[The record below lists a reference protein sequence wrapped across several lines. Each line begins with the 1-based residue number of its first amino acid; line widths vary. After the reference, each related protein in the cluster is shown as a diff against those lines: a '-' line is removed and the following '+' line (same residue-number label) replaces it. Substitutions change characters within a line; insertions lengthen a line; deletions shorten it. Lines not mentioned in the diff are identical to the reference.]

1 MDPGTVGW
9 VTLALG
15 IIVLLA
21 RGLIDPSKPG
31 RPGDFT
37 PEVRR
42 GRLMI
47 GGIWGIILG
56 LTILLT
62 APHSPPGDSVSPFYI
77 RSDHTNPNRALGIS
91 ILWLLF
97 SSFIGWQG
105 ITIVRSRK
113 RMVANQRRNPDLVQ
127 PINIT
132 KQERRLQFMGWLF
145 IVAAGGGFLWTI
157 IGWISGILD

>member
-42 GRLMI
+42 ARMMVAGMGVI
-47 GGIWGIILG
+47 MVG
-56 LTILLT
+56 LAVLLVGHYFPT
-62 APHSPPGDSVSPFYI
+62 GYSGSPSYLK
-77 RSDHTNPNRALGIS
+77 SDYTNPNRQLGIS
-91 ILWLLF
+91 LLYLIVSTFTGWL
-97 SSFIGWQG
+97 G

-127 PINIT
+127 PIDIT
-132 KQERRLQFMGWLF
+132 KEERRLQVLGWVCV
-145 IVAAGGGFLWTI
+145 IAAGAGTMWAVIT
-157 IGWISGILD
+157 WILGP

>member
-42 GRLMI
+42 ARM
-47 GGIWGIILG
+47 
-56 LTILLT
+56 
-62 APHSPPGDSVSPFYI
+62 
-77 RSDHTNPNRALGIS
+77 
-91 ILWLLF
+91 
-97 SSFIGWQG
+97 
-105 ITIVRSRK
+105 
-113 RMVANQRRNPDLVQ
+113 MVAGMGVIMVGLAVLLVVHFYRVVGNNNSPIPEKNGRQ
-127 PINIT
+127 PEE
-132 KQERRLQFMGWLF
+132 KS
-145 IVAAGGGFLWTI
+145 GFGATN
-157 IGWISGILD
+157 